1 MEENKKTWIETIQE
15 GWRKTPNS
23 VKFWNGLVLVGLIV
37 TGVLSLEILSVVLA
51 IMSVAA
57 LALFLDAMGHSDDY
71 LDKHIWLYFTPL
83 AWGLFILALIIIGI
97 GKLYEETIV
106 KFNNWLN
113 K

>member
-1 MEENKKTWIETIQE
+1 MKEIITDIKNGWKTI
-15 GWRKTPNS
+15 PNS
-23 VKFWNGLVLVGLIV
+23 VKFWNGLLLVCLIII
-37 TGVLSLEILSVVLA
+37 GVLDLEILSVVLA

-97 GKLYEETIV
+97 GKLYEGTIV
-106 KFNNWLN
+106 KFNSWLN
-113 K
+113 KEK